1 MANYSIAI
9 VGQAIGVLL
18 WSFLNAGILRRIA
31 RTQRNWNIRFQDAYL
46 VSIKAGF
53 FAVIVTNVIIL
64 AITAIGLMARR
75 EEETILVFTSVTAFV
90 VSAWSWWFAHS
101 RALLALAKPTDQ
113 FSLENAKAMSSNVLV
128 YFVLFVLA
136 ICLLIVGVSMIS
148 NMHR

>member
-1 MANYSIAI
+1 MANYSFAI
-9 VGQAIGVLL
+9 IGQAIGVLL
-18 WSFLNAGILRRIA
+18 WSFLNAAILRRIA
-31 RTQRNWNIRFQDAYL
+31 RTQRNWNIRFQDAYV

-53 FAVIVTNVIIL
+53 FAVIITNVIIV
-64 AITAIGLMARR
+64 AITVIALIARG

-90 VSAWSWWFAHS
+90 VSLWSLWFAHS

-113 FSLENAKAMSSNVLV
+113 FSLENAKAMSSTVLA

-148 NMHR
+148 NMLR